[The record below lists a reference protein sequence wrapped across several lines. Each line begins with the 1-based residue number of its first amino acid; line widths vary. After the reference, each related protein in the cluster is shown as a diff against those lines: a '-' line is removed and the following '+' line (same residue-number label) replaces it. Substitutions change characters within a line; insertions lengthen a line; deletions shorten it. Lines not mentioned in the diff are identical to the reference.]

1 MKVIT
6 YRITLLEPTLVTAAE
21 GDPNSGVAYEFLPG
35 SVLRGSLI
43 ASYLRR
49 QNVRE
54 LDMNDPVVRTLF
66 FDGTTRYLNGYLI
79 DRQAN
84 RSLPT
89 PHSWLRKKGEETPI
103 YDFGVEEPDGEE
115 QWQGVRYP
123 FCALKDGSVELF
135 QPERHISVH
144 TARTRRFGRAMARD
158 KIGADEIPGEV
169 FRYDALAA
177 GQTFEAAFLCGSY
190 ACAATL
196 AALLTGEKHLG
207 GSRTAG
213 YGLAA
218 FHDVREVGANW
229 REVGYLPVLQADDR
243 LIITLLSDALIRDQ
257 DGQFA
262 VDPEIVRSELSAR
275 LRCPLTLE
283 RAFLRGRAVGGF
295 NRKWGLPLP
304 QALAVEMGSVFVFR
318 APAFSQSQLR
328 DLEDQGIGERRSE
341 GFGRLAVNWHVQE
354 PVLRIDPKP
363 IEPPSPSRAIA
374 AGTEGEALA
383 KQMVERML
391 RRRLDSAITIR
402 ANTLGR
408 MIQQPS
414 PSQLSRVQAVILDAL
429 EQSPGEGR
437 MRLTSYFAGIQ
448 DRQTAS
454 RQFTRDR
461 VSGRTLL
468 EWLRFRVSD
477 ASDIWSEF
485 QIQEANL
492 PKVGTVRG
500 ALTDQLA
507 YEYNLRL
514 IHEVLALAAKDKRK
528 GGE

>member
-1 MKVIT
+1 MKGIV
-6 YRITLLEPTLVTAAE
+6 YRITLLEPTLVTAVE

-35 SVLRGSLI
+35 SVLRGVLI
-43 ASYLRR
+43 ASYLRP

-54 LDMNDPVVRTLF
+54 LDMKDPVVRTLF

-89 PHSWLRKKGEETPI
+89 PHSWLRKKGEEAPI
-103 YDFGVEEPDGEE
+103 YDFAVKEPTGEE
-115 QWQGVRYP
+115 QWHGVRYS
-123 FCALKDGSVELF
+123 FCALKDGSVELLR
-135 QPERHISVH
+135 PERHISVH

-158 KIGADEIPGEV
+158 KIGGDEIPGEV

-177 GQTFEAAFLCGSY
+177 GQTFEAAILCGSD
-190 ACAATL
+190 ACAAAL

-218 FHDVREVGANW
+218 FHDVKEVRPNW
-229 REVGYLPVLQADDR
+229 REVGYLPVPQTDDR
-243 LIITLLSDALIRDQ
+243 LIITLLSDVLIRDR

-262 VDPEIVRSELSAR
+262 VDPEIIRSDLLAR
-275 LRCPLTLE
+275 FRCAMTLQ

-304 QALAVEMGSVFVFR
+304 QALAVEMGSVLVFS
-318 APAFSQSQLR
+318 APTFSQSQLR
-328 DLEDQGIGERRSE
+328 ELEDQGIGERRAE
-341 GFGRLAVNWHVQE
+341 GFGRIAVNWHVRE

-363 IEPPSPSRAIA
+363 IEPLSPPRAIA

-391 RRRLDSAITIR
+391 RRRLDSAITKQ
-402 ANTLGR
+402 ANMLGR
-408 MIQQPS
+408 MVRQPS

-437 MRLTSYFAGIQ
+437 MRLTSHFVGIQ
-448 DRQTAS
+448 DRQTAR
-454 RQFTRDR
+454 RQFTKDR

-468 EWLRFRVSD
+468 EWLQFRVSD
-477 ASDIWSEF
+477 ASDIWNEL

-492 PKVGTVRG
+492 PRVGTVMG

-514 IHEVLALAAKDKRK
+514 IHEVLALAAKDKRRE
-528 GGE
+528 GE